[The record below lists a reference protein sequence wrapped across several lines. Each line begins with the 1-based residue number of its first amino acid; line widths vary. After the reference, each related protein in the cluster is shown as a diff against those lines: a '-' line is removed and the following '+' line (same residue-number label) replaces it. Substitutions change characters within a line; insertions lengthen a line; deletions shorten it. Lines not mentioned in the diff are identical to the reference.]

1 MKENLPFQFV
11 LPFTFTFFFNGLFS
25 SDNHHKGINIIKALP
40 QYNQDSNLY
49 IQISKTLK
57 MSKCFPLQLIYAI
70 HFHFLFQLIFFQ
82 LHHSKTR
89 ATHWKTPMFVVL
101 KSFQV
106 WPDDSSIGSGE
117 GRGSANI
124 VLSIL
129 KRGGK
134 GGNWQFCDKPLQV
147 LRQREGHLRFAKTSQ
162 ASLPIENSKWIILKT
177 FQDWPGDSPSF
188 EAKWR
193 ITSSQTSLAKFLCLL
208 SKYGKVP
215 LEYIPS
221 NVPSISAKHLTFDI
235 SERKLFSFRSQQNG
249 KHPCQRVFKGIAGNY
264 IQDKCQR

>member
-1 MKENLPFQFV
+1 MNFYWGWQGKTLPEESRIHLHSAGLLHFKLISDLLNFLTLTQYFKHFKLSAENEGKLSNLFTIHFQFLAIGPSFSKIFRHWPNTSNISSFVVKMKEILPFQFV

-117 GRGSANI
+117 GEGRGSANT

-129 KRGGK
+129 KGGGK
-134 GGNWQFCDKPLQV
+134 GRAIGNFVTNPFKFWGKEKDIFVLLKLPKQV
-147 LRQREGHLRFAKTSQ
+147 SR
-162 ASLPIENSKWIILKT
+162 
-177 FQDWPGDSPSF
+177 
-188 EAKWR
+188 
-193 ITSSQTSLAKFLCLL
+193 
-208 SKYGKVP
+208 
-215 LEYIPS
+215 
-221 NVPSISAKHLTFDI
+221 
-235 SERKLFSFRSQQNG
+235 
-249 KHPCQRVFKGIAGNY
+249 
-264 IQDKCQR
+264 